1 MLGLEGK
8 TRQGYPDADVRY
20 EEEDVKVEPGTVRGV
35 TMAMSP
41 RPRMGDDS

>member
-8 TRQGYPDADVRY
+8 IWQSVSDADVRY
-20 EEEDVKVEPGTVRGV
+20 GEEDVKVEPGTVRGV
-35 TMAMSP
+35 TPAMSP